1 MKKVYLSPSSQ
12 IHNAYTGMDTT
23 ECIQCN
29 RIAEA
34 AEAALKRC
42 GVEVKRAPFD
52 QDMNVTIRESN
63 AYGPDL
69 HIPIHTNAGGGQ
81 GPLVMV
87 YDDKPVSMAAA
98 QPIYDAVHAVTPGK
112 YGYGIRVRKDLAEL
126 SGTKATA
133 VYIECEFHDRP
144 DLAQWIVDNVVP
156 LGEAIA
162 RGVCKYFGIEYKA
175 ETPPVPAPAPSPA
188 VKYQVGDMVTVS
200 SYYAASTDPISKAV
214 IPSKWVTAA
223 ITRINPGSHNPY
235 LVGDYGWCND
245 GDIRSKGAAQSA
257 PCVIRVGGRVKI
269 TGDKYANGVSI
280 PAWVKRQI
288 HIVSKISGD
297 RVLLGADG
305 GINSWVPRKDVA
317 AV

>member
-98 QPIYDAVHAVTPGK
+98 QPIYDAVHAVTSGGG
-112 YGYGIRVRKDLAEL
+112 GYGIRVRKDLAEL

-162 RGVCKYFGIEYKA
+162 QGVKG
-175 ETPPVPAPAPSPA
+175 
-188 VKYQVGDMVTVS
+188 
-200 SYYAASTDPISKAV
+200 
-214 IPSKWVTAA
+214 
-223 ITRINPGSHNPY
+223 RI
-235 LVGDYGWCND
+235 D
-245 GDIRSKGAAQSA
+245 
-257 PCVIRVGGRVKI
+257 
-269 TGDKYANGVSI
+269 
-280 PAWVKRQI
+280 
-288 HIVSKISGD
+288 
-297 RVLLGADG
+297 LGAVNLRLIYDLTQLTSPPG
-305 GINSWVPRKDVA
+305 MRVSRA
-317 AV
+317 FRSSSAVGWSAGRGFVSASISERSASLSTPLS